1 MLAFLLAMGVGA
13 HALDELQGR
22 PLRTRIP
29 DGALWAAAVVSV
41 LAAVGI
47 GAWMAVQQTP
57 WLWPLVALGPVLV
70 AGYNLELFGG
80 RLHTDLGFAASWG
93 GFPILV
99 GYVAQDPPWDSVALA
114 GVIAVAVAATLLSLA
129 QRALSTPAR
138 LLRRHSPD
146 LDATDKAR
154 ALAPLEA
161 ALRAM
166 AWAHPLLAAR
176 SARRPRLSALAGED
190 VVGWGSADR
199 WRGSAVVGVAGRG
212 GGRSRCRRA
221 GVWVCQSGACL
232 A

>member
-1 MLAFLLAMGVGA
+1 MTEAAYYARSGGRFADWWTLLHPPYTVWHLSYAVIGSCLAPTVDLAVVGLTVLAFLLAMGVGA

-166 AWAHPLLAAR
+166 AWAHPLLAAGLL
-176 SARRPRLSALAGED
+176 AALA
-190 VVGWGSADR
+190 
-199 WRGSAVVGVAGRG
+199 
-212 GGRSRCRRA
+212 
-221 GVWVCQSGACL
+221 
-232 A
+232 